1 MNPRVSHLTTTP
13 FFSSLSPLPSLNPHP
28 SPPPPPR
35 PSCFISSLSC
45 FNLLHCSSSHPHPLT
60 PKTAAQDCT
69 EDALQLLLQQQV
81 PALGS
86 VLQDKHACK
95 PPAHMC
101 APYYTHLF
109 SSWSISLSVRPLSL
123 FPLPPPLSLPVPCP
137 LLNLAHC
144 FIPRCPDLPRH
155 PCPAFPL
162 PLFFFFLFL
171 VSFHCFWMLFAYA
184 YVTLFA
190 VSLFPV
196 FRVCPCFVCLLFVPN
211 TKMKEGRVI
220 SKPQNNNKKEDEA
233 RDKRMRVCEMG
244 FFRTA

>member
-45 FNLLHCSSSHPHPLT
+45 LTLLHCSSSHPHPLT

-123 FPLPPPLSLPVPCP
+123 FPLPLLCPCQCLVLYSTLLIALSQDARIFRAIHA
-137 LLNLAHC
+137 LLSRSP
-144 FIPRCPDLPRH
+144 F
-155 PCPAFPL
+155 FS
-162 PLFFFFLFL
+162 FFFFLFR
-171 VSFHCFWMLFAYA
+171 FI
-184 YVTLFA
+184 
-190 VSLFPV
+190 V
-196 FRVCPCFVCLLFVPN
+196 FGCCLL
-211 TKMKEGRVI
+211 
-220 SKPQNNNKKEDEA
+220 
-233 RDKRMRVCEMG
+233 MR
-244 FFRTA
+244 T